1 MVIVVE
7 FHLALSLRPCP
18 VLLRN
23 NRSRARVVNR
33 AVADLFKSLRP
44 YLRFRWRWF
53 AKRSWNDEMS
63 LANFRK
69 MNLSPHRPQSLYNTK
84 NESRRQFYGHLF
96 SNSLFFA
103 THLNRLAGS
112 GSFVSPAS
120 TNNVRPPC
128 HSCPRWSVEAPPK
141 GPSWRSLQVRW
152 AYSTC
157 QSPKVGNSGPC
168 IDHY

>member
-7 FHLALSLRPCP
+7 FHFALSLRPCP

-53 AKRSWNDEMS
+53 AKRSWNDEVS
-63 LANFRK
+63 LANFGK
-69 MNLSPHRPQSLYNTK
+69 MNLSPHRQTLTTPKT
-84 NESRRQFYGHLF
+84 SRAG
-96 SNSLFFA
+96 NSMDIYFPTAFFA
-103 THLNRLAGS
+103 TRLNRLAGS

-141 GPSWRSLQVRW
+141 VLSWRSLQVRW

-157 QSPKVGNSGPC
+157 QSLNVGTSGPW